1 MRIDVNQVG
10 NELTLTAEL
19 QEGDREL
26 AGKAS
31 LARKTATLKLPDDFS
46 MDDTHP
52 DLLALAALIT
62 FYVWIGKRLELPFP
76 VSQAFADTVMKVSK
90 IDVTN
95 SSKWIP
101 KRTAG
106 EGSHPGLSF
115 SGGVDSM
122 AALALMPKDT
132 VSVFT
137 LRTPPPEGAGSLY
150 KPDVA
155 LHAIAEMG
163 KAGTQVHAIE
173 TDHEWVRNPVGF
185 AIDPAPAVPLILL
198 ADKFNL
204 DAITF
209 GTIAESA
216 YLTGKGYWADYKD
229 RVIFTRWGALFE
241 AVGLES
247 YNATAGIS
255 EVGSS
260 TIVRTSEFGYLAQ
273 SCIRGV
279 PGRPCRA
286 CVKCFRKSL
295 ITASLTGEWPDRAE
309 VGVMMANRAIRGF
322 LDMHPIR
329 FEIVLTNAM
338 ASYDGDD
345 PLLLALQTRLAAKE
359 LDVSFTQAWYA
370 PAMDLIPERYRAA
383 TIKAA
388 SQYLPQ
394 MTPTQEEAFHTFDLA
409 SELESKNV
417 RVEDWLDTLS
427 ENAKGVAARLKAQPA
442 VAH

>member
-1 MRIDVNQVG
+1 MRIDVNQTG

-26 AGKAS
+26 AGKAA
-31 LARKTATLKLPDDFS
+31 LARKTATLKLPDGFS
-46 MDDTHP
+46 VDDTHP

-76 VSQAFADTVMKVSK
+76 VSQTFADTVMKVSK

-95 SSKWIP
+95 SSKWITP
-101 KRTAG
+101 RAAG

-150 KPDVA
+150 KPEVA

-163 KAGTQVHAIE
+163 KAGTHVHAIE

-198 ADKFNL
+198 ADMFNL

-260 TIVRTSEFGYLAQ
+260 TIVRTSEFGHLAQ

-279 PGRPCRA
+279 PGQPCRA

-295 ITASLTGEWPDRAE
+295 ITASLTGEWPDEAE
-309 VGVMMANRAIRGF
+309 VGVMMANRTIRGF

-329 FEIVLTNAM
+329 FEIVLTSAM
-338 ASYDGDD
+338 ASYDGND

-359 LDVSFTQAWYA
+359 LDVSFTQGWYG
-370 PAMDLIPERYRAA
+370 PAMNLIPEKYRAS
-383 TIKAA
+383 TIEAA
-388 SQYLPQ
+388 NQYLPQ
-394 MTPTQEEAFHTFDLA
+394 MTAAQEDAFHAFNLA
-409 SELESKNV
+409 EGLESQGVDQDEWLAILNKNA
-417 RVEDWLDTLS
+417 LQ
-427 ENAKGVAARLKAQPA
+427 VASA
-442 VAH
+442 